1 MCVCVCV
8 CEGVSAAM
16 SALNLG
22 HFSYQCRRESLPK
35 DEKENSLHSARKKL
49 GVTPNK
55 APFTQTPNSISET
68 PDSLLPAAR
77 ASASRDTPTTVSA
90 ASKRESSM
98 VSSEEDQSVVRPN
111 STTTT
116 ATQHR
121 APSNLFSRFQTSV
134 RRKWGES
141 EPVPLLGCGEEEEEE
156 EAEGEGEESKW
167 RRVEK
172 KASLSQAVLRF
183 EYAPR
188 RQDWRDSSTAA
199 TAAAGRKREWRI

>member
-1 MCVCVCV
+1 MCVCG

-22 HFSYQCRRESLPK
+22 HFSYQRRRESLPK

-55 APFTQTPNSISET
+55 APFTQTPNSIPET
-68 PDSLLPAAR
+68 PDSLLSAAR
-77 ASASRDTPTTVSA
+77 VSASRDTPTTVSA

-111 STTTT
+111 TTITT
-116 ATQHR
+116 ATRHR

-141 EPVPLLGCGEEEEEE
+141 EPVPLLGCGEEEG

-172 KASLSQAVLRF
+172 KAVLRF

-199 TAAAGRKREWRI
+199 AAAGRKREWRI